1 MTPMLGIMAS
11 QISGHLATVFDAS
24 DYESIFT
31 TTLGS
36 NQTTITF
43 SSIPQTYKHLQL
55 RILART
61 TRTAGTD
68 LISIRMNSDSSS
80 IYSDHFLIGDGTAP
94 GIDRDVSA
102 TKINIQRVAS
112 DNLSAN
118 IFSAF
123 VIDILD
129 YTNTNKY
136 KTTRSLGGFDSN
148 GDGRIV
154 LGSGL
159 YMSTSAISTL
169 ALQGIEYGTDYKTYS
184 QFALYGVKG

>member
-1 MTPMLGIMAS
+1 MTPILGIIAS
-11 QISGHLATVFDAS
+11 QITGHLSTNS
-24 DYESIFT
+24 YESIAT
-31 TTLGS
+31 TTLAS

-68 LISIRMNSDSSS
+68 LMSIRMNSDSSS
-80 IYSDHFLIGDGTAP
+80 IYSDHFLIGDGTAA
-94 GIDRDVSA
+94 GTDKDVSA

-118 IFSAF
+118 IFSTF

-169 ALQGIEYGTDYKTYS
+169 TIQGIEYTTDYKQYS
-184 QFALYGVKG
+184 SFALYGIRG